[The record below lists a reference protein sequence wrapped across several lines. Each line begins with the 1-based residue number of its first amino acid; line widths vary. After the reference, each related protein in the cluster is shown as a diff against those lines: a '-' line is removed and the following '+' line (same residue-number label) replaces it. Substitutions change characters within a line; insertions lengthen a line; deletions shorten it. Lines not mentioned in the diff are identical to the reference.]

1 MAATTLNPLQKAVQI
16 RIDRAMAQPGAKGK
30 RGFLLW
36 VNAAFPKKVADA
48 VALAASKHIPSG
60 GLSGFGYGSRTQ
72 WKSPAMFSG
81 LGDDSALTSFS
92 VDSIDLTPSTS
103 QAIADST
110 DSSAP
115 SSSWVSDIASAFTS
129 VFPALTQA
137 GIAKQQL
144 QQQQTL
150 FNTNLQL
157 AQQNKPLITSDI
169 SRYTSVPTV
178 NFGLSGNTQSALVW
192 GLGAL
197 GGAWLLTSFLNRRSS
212 RGRRKH

>member
-16 RIDRAMAQPGAKGK
+16 RIDRAMALPGAKGK

-48 VALAASKHIPSG
+48 VALAAAKHIPSG
-60 GLSGFGYGSRTQ
+60 GLSGYMPRTQ
-72 WKSPAMFSG
+72 WKSPAMFDG
-81 LGDDSALTSFS
+81 FGDDSLLTSFG
-92 VDSIDLTPSTS
+92 VDSIDLTPSTA

-115 SSSWVSDIASAFTS
+115 TTSWVSDVASAFSS
-129 VFPALTQA
+129 VFPVLAQA

-157 AQQNKPLITSDI
+157 AQQRRPLITSDI
-169 SRYTSVPTV
+169 SKYTSVPTV
-178 NFGLSGNTQSALVW
+178 NFGLSGTTQSALVW

-197 GGAWLLTSFLNRRSS
+197 GGAWLITSFLGRSRRG
-212 RGRRKH
+212 GRSRKH